1 MQYWQVKSLDDR
13 PNIPHGSVLC
23 LGFFD
28 GFHRGHQA
36 LLNHAKTFIK
46 PVVMISFDR
55 NPKWNR
61 SEFVLTPP
69 ALRKQLFEDFSVD
82 GFIELQFNDAIRLAP
97 PEVFL
102 AFLTSL
108 KPSAVISGYDYKF
121 GYRASGDVRLL
132 KSQNNFQVITL
143 DDVKDGEDK
152 ISSSRIFSYLE
163 QGNIVNANRLLGRP
177 YAIQGHVGH
186 GFKKGRTI
194 GFPTA
199 NIILSESFYL
209 PKTGV
214 YLTEVIVEGKVYSSM
229 ANLGF
234 HPTLNALTQKTLE
247 VHLFDFNQ
255 SIYDQTVEVRFLDYL
270 RDEQKFA
277 SLDAL
282 KQQLHHDAQNAK
294 ERYRKFMRI

>member
-1 MQYWQVKSLDDR
+1 MQYLPVTSLDQR
-13 PNIPHGSVLC
+13 LTIPKDSIIC

-36 LLNHAKTFIK
+36 LVKHAKTFLK
-46 PVVMISFDR
+46 PVVMLSFDR

-61 SEFVLTPP
+61 SEFVLTPTS
-69 ALRKQLFEDFSVD
+69 LRKQLFEASSVD
-82 GFIELQFNDAIRLAP
+82 GFIELQFNDTIRLAP
-97 PEVFL
+97 PETFL

-108 KPSAVISGYDYKF
+108 KPYAVISGHDYKF
-121 GYRASGDVRLL
+121 GYRASGDVGLL
-132 KSQNNFQVITL
+132 KSQAQFQVITL
-143 DDVKDGEDK
+143 DDVNENEEK

-163 QGNIVNANRLLGRP
+163 QGNILNANRLLGRP

-199 NIILSESFYL
+199 NIVLSESFYL

-214 YLTEVIVEGKVYSSM
+214 YLTEIKVEGKVYSSM
-229 ANLGF
+229 ANLGY

-270 RDEQKFA
+270 RDEQKFV
-277 SLDAL
+277 SLEAL
-282 KQQLHHDAQNAK
+282 KEQLHRDAHSAK
-294 ERYRKFMRI
+294 ERYRQLQGR